1 MAYFV
6 HRIRRT
12 NGVWD
17 KGIEIKETLDDAK
30 QGYHAQLSAWAYG
43 HDKNTDFV
51 SVALTLE
58 DKNFNMLMCENWI
71 ADPVEPEPEEPSA
84 E

>member
-58 DKNFNMLMCENWI
+58 DKNFNMLMSENWM
-71 ADPVEPEPEEPSA
+71 ADPVEPVSSEPSA

>member
-51 SVALTLE
+51 SVALSLE
-58 DKNFNMLMCENWI
+58 DKNFNMLMSENWM
-71 ADPVEPEPEEPSA
+71 ADPVEPVSSEPSA

>member
-30 QGYHAQLSAWAYG
+30 QGFMLNSVHGLTVMIKILILS
-43 HDKNTDFV
+43 V
-51 SVALTLE
+51 LR
-58 DKNFNMLMCENWI
+58 
-71 ADPVEPEPEEPSA
+71 
-84 E
+84 